1 MATIAI
7 SDASFEG
14 DVLNA
19 DKPVLVDFWAE
30 WCGPC
35 KVIGPSLEEIA
46 DEMADSVTIT
56 KANLD
61 DAPEAATR
69 YGIRTI
75 PNLVLFKGGEEVARF
90 SRAAPKSQLKAWLEG
105 ALASAPE
112 AAARG

>member
-1 MATIAI
+1 MATKAI
-7 SDASFEG
+7 SDTSFDT
-14 DVLNA
+14 DVLSA
-19 DKPVLVDFWAE
+19 EKPVLVDFWAE

-35 KVIGPSLEEIA
+35 KVIGPSLEEISDELA
-46 DEMADSVTIT
+46 DQVTIT

-90 SRAAPKSQLKAWLEG
+90 SRAAPKSQIKAWIEG
-105 ALASAPE
+105 NL
-112 AAARG
+112 

>member
-7 SDASFEG
+7 SDTSFET
-14 DVLNA
+14 DVLQA

-35 KVIGPSLEEIA
+35 KVIGPSLEEISDELA
-46 DEMADSVTIT
+46 DQVTIT

-61 DAPEAATR
+61 DAPDAASK

-75 PNLVLFKGGEEVARF
+75 PNLVLFKGGEEIARF

-105 ALASAPE
+105 ALGT
-112 AAARG
+112 AAAAQVR

>member
-1 MATIAI
+1 MPTIAI
-7 SDASFEG
+7 SDTSFDT
-14 DVLNA
+14 DVLQA
-19 DKPVLVDFWAE
+19 EKPVLVDFWAE

-46 DEMADSVTIT
+46 DELADQVTIT

-105 ALASAPE
+105 NL
-112 AAARG
+112 

>member
-1 MATIAI
+1 MPTIAI
-7 SDASFEG
+7 SDTSFDT
-14 DVLNA
+14 DVLQA
-19 DKPVLVDFWAE
+19 EKPVLVDFWAE

-46 DEMADSVTIT
+46 DELADQVTIT

-61 DAPEAATR
+61 DAPDAATR

-75 PNLVLFKGGEEVARF
+75 PNLVLFKGGQEVARF

-105 ALASAPE
+105 NL
-112 AAARG
+112 

>member
-1 MATIAI
+1 MATIKI
-7 SDASFEG
+7 SDDSFTS

-19 DKPVLVDFWAE
+19 DKPVLVDFWAD

-35 KVIGPSLEEIA
+35 KAIAPSLEELSS
-46 DEMADSVTIT
+46 EMGDQVTIT

-105 ALASAPE
+105 ALA
-112 AAARG
+112 

>member
-1 MATIAI
+1 MATKKI
-7 SDASFEG
+7 SDDSFHD
-14 DVLNA
+14 DVIQS
-19 DKPVLVDFWAE
+19 DKPVLVDFWAD

-35 KVIGPSLEEIA
+35 KVIAPSLEEIS
-46 DEMADSVTIT
+46 DELGEHVVIT

-75 PNLVLFKGGEEVARF
+75 PNLVLFKNGTEVARF

-105 ALASAPE
+105 ALA
-112 AAARG
+112 

>member
-1 MATIAI
+1 MATTKID
-7 SDASFEG
+7 DASFDN
-14 DVLNA
+14 DVLKA

-35 KVIGPSLEEIA
+35 KVIGPSLEEISDELA
-46 DEMADSVTIT
+46 DQVTIT

-69 YGIRTI
+69 FGIRTI

-105 ALASAPE
+105 ALETSAK
-112 AAARG
+112 AAAK

>member
-1 MATIAI
+1 MATVKI
-7 SDASFEG
+7 SDASFES
-14 DVLNA
+14 DVIQA

-35 KVIGPSLEEIA
+35 KVIGPSLEEISDELA
-46 DEMADSVTIT
+46 DQVTIA
-56 KANLD
+56 KADLE

-69 YGIRTI
+69 FGIRTI

-105 ALASAPE
+105 ALA
-112 AAARG
+112 

>member
-1 MATIAI
+1 MPTIAI
-7 SDASFEG
+7 SDTSFDA
-14 DVLNA
+14 DVLQA
-19 DKPVLVDFWAE
+19 EKPVLVDFWAE

-46 DEMADSVTIT
+46 DELADQVTIT

-61 DAPEAATR
+61 DAPDAATK

-75 PNLVLFKGGEEVARF
+75 PNLVLFKGGQEVARF

-105 ALASAPE
+105 NL
-112 AAARG
+112 

>member
-7 SDASFEG
+7 TDTSFDA
-14 DVLNA
+14 DVLKA

-35 KVIGPSLEEIA
+35 KVIGPSLEEISDELA
-46 DEMADSVTIT
+46 DQLTIT

-61 DAPEAATR
+61 DAPDAATK

-75 PNLVLFKGGEEVARF
+75 PNLVLFRGGEEVARF
-90 SRAAPKSQLKAWLEG
+90 SRAAPKSQIKAWIEG
-105 ALASAPE
+105 NLGSKAIAD
-112 AAARG
+112 RG

>member
-1 MATIAI
+1 MATKAI

-14 DVLNA
+14 DVINA

-35 KVIGPSLEEIA
+35 KVIGPSLEEISEELA
-46 DEMADSVTIT
+46 DVVTIT

-75 PNLVLFKGGEEVARF
+75 PNLVLFNGGAEVARF

-105 ALASAPE
+105 ALSSVPK
-112 AAARG
+112 AAAGS

>member
-1 MATIAI
+1 MPTIAI
-7 SDASFEG
+7 SDMSFDT
-14 DVLNA
+14 DVLQA
-19 DKPVLVDFWAE
+19 EKPVLVDFWAE

-46 DEMADSVTIT
+46 DELADQVTIT

-61 DAPEAATR
+61 DAPDAATR

-75 PNLVLFKGGEEVARF
+75 PNLVLFKGGQEVARF

-105 ALASAPE
+105 NL
-112 AAARG
+112 

>member
-1 MATIAI
+1 MATVKID
-7 SDASFEG
+7 DASFET
-14 DVLNA
+14 DVLQA

-35 KVIGPSLEEIA
+35 KVIGPSLEEISDELA
-46 DEMADSVTIT
+46 DQVTIA
-56 KANLD
+56 KADLE

-69 YGIRTI
+69 FGIRTI

-105 ALASAPE
+105 ARA
-112 AAARG
+112 

>member
-7 SDASFEG
+7 TDTSFDA
-14 DVLNA
+14 DVLKA

-35 KVIGPSLEEIA
+35 KVIGPSLEEISNELA
-46 DEMADSVTIT
+46 DQLTIT

-61 DAPEAATR
+61 DAPDAATK

-75 PNLVLFKGGEEVARF
+75 PNLVLFRGGEEVARF
-90 SRAAPKSQLKAWLEG
+90 SRAAPKSQIKAWIEG
-105 ALASAPE
+105 NL
-112 AAARG
+112 